1 MTRFIVPRINRCHL
15 QWLAVSFVGVSFV
28 LSTGCAG
35 TPSKPNI
42 PTAFATRPL
51 PHESTNSQQQPDSSH
66 PGGRSDGKQPPQ
78 PSGNS
83 MLAKSFEEAQTRGD
97 AAWSAGEADMAI
109 YLYIQALS
117 FRPRDIDT
125 LGKIGSIEQSRGN
138 LELAARAF
146 ELAANADQ
154 SDARLSGR
162 LGLILLGLGNEES
175 ARSWLQRSVDTGCT
189 DWRVFDALGV
199 TESHQGHYAAALQYS
214 GEAVALAPG
223 VAVPQLH
230 RGLAMFGSGNYVGAE
245 DAVRTALHL
254 SNLPEG
260 WRLLGQIQAKRHAY
274 PASIDSLLQVMD
286 TPAAYNMAGK
296 LAMDNGDNAVALRY
310 FEKASTASPVYLVE
324 AQRNA
329 AIARERMGAVNQ

>member
-1 MTRFIVPRINRCHL
+1 MASLIVHRINRNSL
-15 QWLAVSFVGVSFV
+15 QWLAVSVVGATLALSAGCASAPSNPGTRAAFAPQS
-28 LSTGCAG
+28 LPGESTG
-35 TPSKPNI
+35 T
-42 PTAFATRPL
+42 
-51 PHESTNSQQQPDSSH
+51 QQTSDSH
-66 PGGRSDGKQPPQ
+66 PAARSDGKQRPAES
-78 PSGNS
+78 SGNPA
-83 MLAKSFEEAQTRGD
+83 LARSFEEAQTRGD

-117 FRPRDIDT
+117 YRPRDIDT
-125 LGKIGSIEQSRGN
+125 LGKLGSIEQARGN

-162 LGLILLGLGNEES
+162 LGLILLALGNEES
-175 ARSWLQRSVDTGCT
+175 AGSWLRRSVDTGSV
-189 DWRVFDALGV
+189 DWRVLDALGV

-230 RGLAMFGSGNYVGAE
+230 RGLAMFGSGNYIGAE
-245 DAVRTALHL
+245 DAVRTALRL
-254 SNLPEG
+254 SNIPEG
-260 WRLLGQIQAKRHAY
+260 WRLLGKIQAKRRAY

-310 FEKASTASPVYLVE
+310 FERASTASPVYLVE

-329 AIARERMGAVNQ
+329 AIARERLGAVSQ